1 MCSTIVSC
9 FAVSRNLKLISQIE
23 NDLKFIALL
32 YTIYNMLT
40 YKRKTIN
47 NQKKNSFKN
56 KIGKID
62 PMATNVGQNLKTPAA
77 MNVHEEALRQLDDLF
92 L

>member
-1 MCSTIVSC
+1 
-9 FAVSRNLKLISQIE
+9 
-23 NDLKFIALL
+23 
-32 YTIYNMLT
+32 MLT